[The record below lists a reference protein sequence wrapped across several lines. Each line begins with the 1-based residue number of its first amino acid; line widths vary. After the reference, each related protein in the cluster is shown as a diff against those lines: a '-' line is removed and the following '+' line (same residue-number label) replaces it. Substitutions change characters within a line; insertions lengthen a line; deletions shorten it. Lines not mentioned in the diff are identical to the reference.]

1 MSNYVTEDDD
11 SYYRVEPGDSMP
23 SIAKQTGF
31 FWESL
36 WNHSNNSDLKSKR
49 KNPNVLFAGDRVFI
63 PDLDPF
69 KGSKPTDAQHKFHR
83 KGVPV
88 KLILKLLK
96 SDGKPRANEAYVLTV
111 DDKDLKGSTDGDGVL
126 KQFVPNDAREG
137 ILKLDNGK
145 ECFPVR
151 IGALD
156 PVDEISGIQQRLA
169 NLGFDCEET
178 GELDDQTQ
186 RALTN
191 FQGANNLDTS
201 GQPDKATQD
210 KLLEFTQ

>member
-1 MSNYVTEDDD
+1 MSNGEEF
-11 SYYRVEPGDSMP
+11 YYSVVQGDSMP

-36 WNHSNNSDLKSKR
+36 WNHGNNSDLKSQR
-49 KNPNVLFAGDRVFI
+49 KNPNVLFSGDQVFI
-63 PDLDPF
+63 PALDPF
-69 KGSKPTDAQHKFHR
+69 TDSKATDAQHKYRR

-88 KLILKLLK
+88 KLVLKLLK
-96 SDGKPRANEAYVLTV
+96 SDGSPRANEAYVLTV
-111 DDKDLKGSTDGDGVL
+111 DNKDLKGNTDGDGVL
-126 KQFVPNDAREG
+126 KQYIPNDAKEG
-137 ILKLDNGK
+137 ILKLNGGK

-151 IGALD
+151 IGGLD

-178 GELDDQTQ
+178 GQLDDATQ

-191 FQGANNLDTS
+191 FQGANNLDPS
-201 GQPDKATQD
+201 GQPDDPTKN
-210 KLLEFTQ
+210 KLLELTQ